1 MADEKDYLG
10 YDERLDRLEAVI
22 EKTVNN
28 VNELISISKKL
39 LEIIMLE
46 KGEKD
51 G

>member
-10 YDERLDRLEAVI
+10 YDERLDRLEAAM
-22 EKTVNN
+22 EKSVNN
-28 VNELISISKKL
+28 LQELISISKQL
-39 LEIIMLE
+39 LEVLLLE